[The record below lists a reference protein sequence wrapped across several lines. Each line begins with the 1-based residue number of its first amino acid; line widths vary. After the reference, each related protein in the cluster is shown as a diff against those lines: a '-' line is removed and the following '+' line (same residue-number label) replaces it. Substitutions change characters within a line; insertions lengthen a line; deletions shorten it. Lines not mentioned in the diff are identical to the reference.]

1 MTPSALS
8 RVPLVAAL
16 SLILG
21 AVALPGL
28 AGPATPAAALSD
40 APAVV
45 EQQPDWSIDWQ
56 SLQDIVLDRLRD
68 APAPTDAAAQLHAR
82 RQQPGRLRHA
92 LPLPRFRRAG
102 QHALTTAP
110 GLFLRPSLPTSV
122 PTPVSLSRV

>member
-28 AGPATPAAALSD
+28 AGPATPTAALSD

-68 APAPTDAAAQLHAR
+68 APAPTDAAAPAGTQSV
-82 RQQPGRLRHA
+82 QCVT
-92 LPLPRFRRAG
+92 PRGSCMLGVSSPVAFGMPCRCPDSD
-102 QHALTTAP
+102 AP
-110 GLFLRPSLPTSV
+110 GSTR
-122 PTPVSLSRV
+122 